1 MCEAP
6 KDSLLKHFFASRC
19 VFVAAELK
27 ISPHSRFHADIFSE
41 SDIMSKKQKKLLIRI
56 IVSLA
61 LFAAAFITERLTDF
75 NKYIY
80 LIIYII
86 PYLIAGWDVLYRS
99 VRNILNGQVFDECF
113 LMTVATVGAIVIG
126 EYPESVF
133 VMVFYQTGELFQ
145 SIAVGKS
152 RRSIAALMDI
162 RPETANVLRNGVEE
176 EVFPDEVTTGE
187 TIIIRPGEKI
197 PIDGV
202 VSSGSAAID
211 TAALTGEAVPRD
223 VSVGDKVI
231 SGCID
236 LTGVIEVVTS
246 CEFGESAVSKIL
258 ELVEN
263 SSMNKSKSENFIT
276 KFARVYTPAVVICAA
291 LLALIPSLITHN
303 VTDWVYRALIFLVV
317 SCPCALVISI
327 PMAFFGGIGGA
338 SAKGILIKGAN
349 YLEAIGN
356 ASAVIFDKTGTL
368 TDGRFRVTEIR
379 PANGFSEEELLRL
392 TAGAEYHSPH
402 PLAVSIK
409 SKCGETDLPESVEEI
424 SGFGVK
430 AVINGKT
437 VLTGG
442 EKLMKSENAAYVPA
456 KGGTAVYTAVN
467 GVFAGSLTLTDTP
480 KATSAQAIKELKAL
494 GVKRIVMLTG
504 DGEQA
509 AKAIGEKLGI
519 TEIHSSLLP
528 QDKAEKTAELCDN
541 KGKNETVVFVGD
553 GINDAP
559 VLSRAD
565 VGIAMGALGSDAAI
579 EAADMVIMD
588 DDLTKT
594 ATVIKTA
601 KKTKGIVRQN
611 VVFALAVKFGVL
623 ILAACGLTSMWIGV
637 LADVGVAVIAILNSM
652 RTLR

>member
-1 MCEAP
+1 
-6 KDSLLKHFFASRC
+6 
-19 VFVAAELK
+19 
-27 ISPHSRFHADIFSE
+27 
-41 SDIMSKKQKKLLIRI
+41 MSKKQKKLLIRI

-176 EVFPDEVTTGE
+176 EVFPDEVMTGE

-456 KGGTAVYTAVN
+456 KDGTAVYTAVN